1 MDKMVNEKTLES
13 FYQESLE
20 ERLIQEISRLK
31 NISLEEACDFYYNSD
46 LADKIY
52 SGKNGI
58 QYLDYKVL
66 AEMAVNEPLI
76 V

>member
-1 MDKMVNEKTLES
+1 MDEKALEN
-13 FYQESLE
+13 FYQENLE
-20 ERLIQEISRLK
+20 ERLIKEISRLK

-46 LADKIY
+46 LAEKIH

-66 AEMAVNEPLI
+66 AEMACRSKEGSI
-76 V
+76 